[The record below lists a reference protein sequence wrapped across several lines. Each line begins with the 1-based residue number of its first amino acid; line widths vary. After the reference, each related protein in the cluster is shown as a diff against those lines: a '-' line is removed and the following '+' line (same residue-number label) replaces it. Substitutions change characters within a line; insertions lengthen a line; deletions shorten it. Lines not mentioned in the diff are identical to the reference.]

1 LLLLVSLVIAL
12 QNFMQII
19 SVLLGDSLKH
29 IIRKLPILPHLL
41 LHLLSLTIQPLKLIL
56 KPLEQFLH
64 LNFKTDMILRCV
76 LFFVW
81 QFDTDIVDWY
91 ALFETN
97 ALNFTEIEGPTLI
110 VGDVVHEGFL
120 DPQI

>member
-1 LLLLVSLVIAL
+1 MLLLVSLVIAL
-12 QNFMQII
+12 QYLMQII
-19 SVLLGDSLKH
+19 SVLLGDGLKH

-56 KPLEQFLH
+56 KPLEQFPHLH
-64 LNFKTDMILRCV
+64 FKTDMILRRV
-76 LFFVW
+76 LFFVR
-81 QFDTDIVDWY
+81 QFDTDIIDWY
-91 ALFETN
+91 APFETN

-110 VGDVVHEGFL
+110 IGDVVHEGFL